1 MWRVTLKGLLA
12 HKLRLT
18 LTALAIVLGVTFIS
32 GTFVLTDT
40 LHNTFANLIG
50 NIYAK
55 VDLQARGVAQF
66 NHTSF
71 GDTATR
77 NPIPESVLGTIRNVP
92 GVEAAA
98 GGVTGYAE
106 LISADGDPISG
117 GGGGSLG
124 LSYDP
129 NPSLSA
135 LHLTSGKAPT
145 GPHDVVIDA
154 GTAKKYDFA
163 IGQQVK
169 VLLAGPTQTFTI
181 TGIVKFGTADN
192 VAGTSI
198 AAFALPTAQ
207 QIFEVPG
214 RLDAINILTQQGADT
229 AAVQRA
235 IEAAV
240 PADVQVV
247 TGKTVADE
255 QTDSVNQA
263 LGIFSTA
270 LLVFAFISLFVGA
283 FTIFNTFSI
292 IVGQRTRELALL
304 RIVGASRR
312 QVFRSVLGEAAL
324 VGLVSSII
332 GLGVGV
338 LAAYGLEGLLR
349 AFGITLPSSSLVFQ
363 TRTAI
368 VGLAVGV
375 GVTVIAAISPAR
387 RAVRISPIE
396 AISQHQAGL
405 EISNRRRLT
414 IGGVLGLLGV
424 VLLAVGMGTG
434 ELPAVGIGA
443 AAIFLGVA
451 MLAPTFARP
460 VASVIGKPLSRWFG
474 TPGRIGRENSMRSP
488 RRTAQT
494 ASALMIG
501 LALVSAISVFGAS
514 LTKSVTSAVDQAVSA
529 DLIISDFSDNAPG
542 ISNSIEPIVSR
553 ISGVVGTN
561 VVYDGN
567 VEVGDSLKDL
577 TAISPKNLSETV
589 LVRMDS
595 GDAASIANGDLLID
609 ADTADSKDLA
619 VGDTLDVKF
628 AKSGVV
634 AMRVGGIYKPNALLG
649 SYVVGDDF
657 FLSHFDQPLPIAVLA
672 QTDGDQQQAVTE
684 ALSAYPNV
692 EVQTRAE
699 FQKTQKDQVAKLLGL
714 IYALLALAVIIALI
728 GIINTLMLSVFE
740 RTREIGLLRAVGM
753 TRRQIRGMV
762 RAESVILALFGAV
775 IGIVIGTGL
784 GLALVSS
791 IDAQELSEISVPI
804 PQLVIFLVLAAL
816 LGLFAATFPARRA
829 AKLDVLAAIATD

>member
-40 LHNTFANLIG
+40 LNSTFSNLIG

-66 NHTSF
+66 EHTSF

-77 NPIPESVLGTIRNVP
+77 NPVPASLLSTIRSVP
-92 GVEAAA
+92 GVEAVA
-98 GGVTGYAE
+98 GDVNGYAQFVSPE
-106 LISADGDPISG
+106 GKAISG
-117 GGGGSLG
+117 GGGSIG

-129 NPSLSA
+129 NPSLSP
-135 LHLTSGKAPT
+135 LHLVSGT
-145 GPHDVVIDA
+145 GPRGPGDVVMDA
-154 GTAKKYDFA
+154 GTAKKYHFA
-163 IGQQVK
+163 VGQQVQ
-169 VLLAGPTQTFTI
+169 VLLAGPTRTFTV

-198 AAFALPTAQ
+198 AAFDLATAQ
-207 QIFEVPG
+207 QVFEEPG
-214 RLDAINILTQQGADT
+214 RLDSVNVLVRDGADT
-229 AAVQRA
+229 GAVQRA
-235 IEAAV
+235 IQAAM
-240 PADVQVV
+240 PSDVQVV

-312 QVFRSVLGEAAL
+312 QVFRSVLAEAAL
-324 VGLVSSII
+324 VGLVASVI

-349 AFGITLPSSSLVFQ
+349 AFGITLPSSALVFQ
-363 TRTAI
+363 GRTAV
-368 VGLAVGV
+368 VGLAVGI
-375 GVTVIAAISPAR
+375 GVTVIAAVSPAR

-396 AISQHQAGL
+396 AISPHAAGL
-405 EISNRRRLT
+405 EVSNRRRFT
-414 IGGVLGLLGV
+414 IGGALGTIGL
-424 VLLAVGMGTG
+424 VLLVVGMTADQ
-434 ELPAVGIGA
+434 LPLVGIA
-443 AAIFLGVA
+443 AAGVFLGVA

-460 VASVIGKPLSRWFG
+460 VASVIGTPLSRWFG
-474 TPGRIGRENSMRSP
+474 MPGRIGRENSIRSP

-514 LTKSVTSAVDQAVSA
+514 LTKSVTRAVDQAVSA
-529 DLIISDFSDNAPG
+529 DLIISDFGNDSPG
-542 ISNSIEPIVSR
+542 ISASIEPAIR
-553 ISGVVGTN
+553 HLPGVTHTN
-561 VVYDGN
+561 VVYDGD
-567 VEVGDSLKDL
+567 VEIGDSLKDL
-577 TAISPKNLSETV
+577 TAISPKDLDQTV
-589 LVRMDS
+589 LVRMDL
-595 GDAASIANGDLLID
+595 GQAASIAAGDLLID
-609 ADTADSKDLA
+609 ASTADSKHLT
-619 VGDTLDVKF
+619 VGDHLDVKF
-628 AKSGVV
+628 AKSGVIS
-634 AMRVGGIYKPNALLG
+634 MRVGGIYKPNALLG
-649 SYVVGDDF
+649 SYVVSDRF
-657 FLSHFDQPLPIAVLA
+657 FLAHFDQALPIAVLA
-672 QTDGDQQQAVTE
+672 RTTGDQQQAVMN

-692 EVQTRAE
+692 DVQTRAE

-714 IYALLALAVIIALI
+714 VYALLALAVIIALI

-791 IDAQELSEISVPI
+791 IDAQELSEISVPV
-804 PQLVIFLVLAAL
+804 PQLIIFLVLAAL

-829 AKLDVLAAIATD
+829 AKLDVLEAIAAD

>member
-18 LTALAIVLGVTFIS
+18 LTALAIVLGVTFVT

-40 LHNTFANLIG
+40 LHRTFSNLIG

-66 NHTSF
+66 KHTSF

-77 NPIPESVLGTIRNVP
+77 NPIPESLLSTIRNVP
-92 GVEAAA
+92 GVAAA
-98 GGVTGYAE
+98 EGGVNGYAQFV
-106 LISADGDPISG
+106 SAEGKAIT
-117 GGGGSLG
+117 GGSIG

-129 NPSLSA
+129 NPSLSS
-135 LHLTSGKAPT
+135 LRLVTGKAPT
-145 GPHDVVIDA
+145 GPDDVVMDA
-154 GTAKKYDFA
+154 GTAKKYHFGV
-163 IGQQVK
+163 GQQVK
-169 VLLAGPTQTFTI
+169 VLLAGPTRTFTI

-192 VAGTSI
+192 VAGASM
-198 AAFALPTAQ
+198 AAFSLPTAQ
-207 QIFEVPG
+207 QIFEEPG
-214 RLDAINILTQQGADT
+214 RLDTVNILTRSGTDT

-235 IEAAV
+235 VQAAM
-240 PADVQVV
+240 PSGVQVV

-255 QTDSVNQA
+255 QTDTVNQA

-312 QVFRSVLGEAAL
+312 QVFRSVLGEAAV
-324 VGLVSSII
+324 VGLASSLI

-338 LAAYGLEGLLR
+338 LAAFGLEGLLR

-363 TRTAI
+363 AHTAI

-375 GVTVIAAISPAR
+375 GVTVVAAIGPAR

-396 AISQHQAGL
+396 AIGQHQVGL
-405 EISNRRRLT
+405 ELSNRRRLT
-414 IGGVLGLLGV
+414 IGGALAVLGI
-424 VLLAVGMGTG
+424 VLLIVGMAVGQ
-434 ELPAVGIGA
+434 LPLVGIGA
-443 AAIFLGVA
+443 AGVFLGAA

-460 VASVIGKPLSRWFG
+460 VSSVLGKPLARWFG
-474 TPGRIGRENSMRSP
+474 LPGRLGRENSMRSP

-501 LALVSAISVFGAS
+501 LALVSAITVFGAS

-529 DLIISDFSDNAPG
+529 DLIISDSSDRSPG
-542 ISNSIEPIVSR
+542 ISNAIAPIVR
-553 ISGVVGTN
+553 HLPGVTN
-561 VVYDGN
+561 TNIVYDGT
-567 VEVGDSLKDL
+567 VQVGDSLEDV
-577 TAISPKNLSETV
+577 TAISPRNLGRTV

-595 GDAASIANGDLLID
+595 GRAGSIADGDLLID
-609 ADTADSKDLA
+609 ASTADSKHVT
-619 VGDTLDVKF
+619 VGDTLDVKY
-628 AKSGVV
+628 AKTGVV
-634 AMRVGGIYKPNALLG
+634 GMQIGGIYKPNALLG
-649 SYVVGDDF
+649 SYVVSNSF
-657 FLSHFDQPLPIAVLA
+657 FLAHFDQPLPIAVLA
-672 QTDGDQQQAVTE
+672 RTDGNQGPAVTA
-684 ALSAYPNV
+684 ALAAFPNV
-692 EVQTRAE
+692 QVQTREE
-699 FQKTQKDQVAKLLGL
+699 FQKSQKDQVNQLLGL

-762 RAESVILALFGAV
+762 RAESVILALFGALV
-775 IGIVIGTGL
+775 GVVIGTGL

-791 IDAQELSEISVPI
+791 IGAQELSEIAVPI
-804 PQLVIFLVLAAL
+804 PRLIVFLVIAAV

-829 AKLDVLAAIATD
+829 AKLDVLQAIAAE